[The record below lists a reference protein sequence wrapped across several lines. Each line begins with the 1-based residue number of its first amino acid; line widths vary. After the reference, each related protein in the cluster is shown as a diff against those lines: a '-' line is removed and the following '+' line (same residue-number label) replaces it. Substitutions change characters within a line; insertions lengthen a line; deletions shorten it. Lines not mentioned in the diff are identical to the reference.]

1 MPRVPGFSCLTQHTG
16 CVPDLDE
23 GAERQRR
30 AFDRAVAREWEAIAA
45 HERAAVFHDA
55 TAAVLAQAA
64 LGELDEV
71 RSAGIARRAANE
83 RHLAEKARERAQ
95 TARARLAAE
104 GVTVEE

>member
-1 MPRVPGFSCLTQHTG
+1 MR
-16 CVPDLDE
+16 DLDE
-23 GAERQRR
+23 GAERQQR

-45 HERAAVFHDA
+45 HERAAVFHDS
-55 TAAVLAQAA
+55 TADVLAQAA

-71 RSAGIARRAANE
+71 RSAGMARRAANE
-83 RHLAEKARERAQ
+83 RRLAETARERAQ